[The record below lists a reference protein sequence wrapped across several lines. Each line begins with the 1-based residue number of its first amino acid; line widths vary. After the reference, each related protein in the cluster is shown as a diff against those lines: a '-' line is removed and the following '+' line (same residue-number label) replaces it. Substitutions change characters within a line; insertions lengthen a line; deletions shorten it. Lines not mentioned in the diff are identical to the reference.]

1 LIKLYLLNFIINLNT
16 FNFKEDW
23 PFTDI
28 NQLIG
33 CLPLFI
39 AGSVNDRINM
49 DSTIAELMNA
59 GN

>member
-1 LIKLYLLNFIINLNT
+1 MTLEIHVMVWDRHKTVAGL
-16 FNFKEDW
+16 
-23 PFTDI
+23 